1 MLHSSLRLP
10 ATLCFAAFLAAT
22 GCRTQPERRASGVDS
37 GTNSTD
43 RKKPEGDAAL
53 IDNALSAA
61 PVDIANGATV
71 VLRRDGVMRTLRE
84 GSNGWTCFP
93 DNPSLPGNMP
103 MCVDRETRDWFR
115 AFAALQ
121 SPPKNRPIGISYLMQ
136 GTWFPSADDPNVTP
150 APGMHGTSTGPMLM
164 IVNASPAML
173 AGYPKGAANPGA
185 PFVMYAGTPYEHLMI
200 PIERPTR

>member
-1 MLHSSLRLP
+1 MLRSSLPFP
-10 ATLCFAAFLAAT
+10 ATLCFATALAAA
-22 GCRTQPERRASGVDS
+22 GCRTQPERRASAADS
-37 GTNSTD
+37 GANSAD
-43 RKKPEGDAAL
+43 RKPEGDAAL

-61 PVDIANGATV
+61 PVGIANGATV

-121 SPPKNRPIGISYLMQ
+121 APPKNRPIGISYLMQ
-136 GTWFPSADDPNVTP
+136 GTWFPSADDPSVAP
-150 APGMHGTSTGPMLM
+150 APGIRGTSTGPMLM

-185 PFVMYAGTPYEHLMI
+185 PFVMYSGTPYEHLMI